1 MINAEDLA
9 YTISRSL
16 GVNMIETRKTI
27 NSEWNDERVDVSAEA
42 NFIWNIANKLRGTY
56 MLKWSL

>member
-1 MINAEDLA
+1 
-9 YTISRSL
+9 
-16 GVNMIETRKTI
+16 MIETRKTI